1 MIIDG
6 AKESLLSIFTAYK
19 EPPITL
25 LDYLL
30 RINTYS
36 RCSSSSFVLSLIYID
51 RLIERDGF
59 VLTRE
64 NIHRLVITA
73 VMVAA
78 KFIDDFHYNNSTFA
92 KIGGI
97 STNELNGLELD
108 FLARLRYSLHATTV
122 EFETYGAALQEHV
135 FSDMDN
141 IEETSSVSLEY
152 TESTPKS
159 CGYEIAPFFNTCA
172 DGKKLRRSS
181 GQVLCSS
188 STCILTAG

>member
-1 MIIDG
+1 M
-6 AKESLLSIFTAYK
+6 
-19 EPPITL
+19 
-25 LDYLL
+25 
-30 RINTYS
+30 
-36 RCSSSSFVLSLIYID
+36 LSLIYID

-59 VLTRE
+59 VLTRV

-108 FLARLRYSLHATTV
+108 FLARLRYSLHATSV

-135 FSDMDN
+135 SSDMDN
-141 IEETSSVSLEY
+141 VEETSSVTLEY
-152 TESTPKS
+152 ADSTLKP
-159 CGYEIAPFFNTCA
+159 CGYEIKIASFSNTCA
-172 DGKKLRRSS
+172 DDKKLRPSS
-181 GQVLCSS
+181 GQILCSS